1 MGFQCGRRKAWTWC
15 IIWCPNLGL
24 ELFEREFALAL
35 QPHMHVH
42 THTHCSPQLEEEL
55 RDRTIVD
62 VVKSTQRKPY
72 RTDGKCPTMLGPE
85 HSDMDLPL
93 NGEP

>member
-1 MGFQCGRRKAWTWC
+1 
-15 IIWCPNLGL
+15 
-24 ELFEREFALAL
+24 
-35 QPHMHVH
+35 MHVH

-93 NGEP
+93 NGEPRVSE